1 MNEIQAALRVVLA
14 NTFVM
19 YFKTHSYHWNVEGVL
34 FSLYHDF
41 FGDLYSELHGAVDD
55 IAEHIR
61 KVDGYAPISISNL
74 LDAGTL
80 PEDMVK
86 PVDVRGMLNNLL
98 TANDEVMESLN
109 KSFAVAESIGNQ
121 GLMDFLAGRID
132 THSKHRWV
140 IRSSLVGIG
149 A

>member
-1 MNEIQAALRVVLA
+1 
-14 NTFVM
+14 
-19 YFKTHSYHWNVEGVL
+19 
-34 FSLYHDF
+34 
-41 FGDLYSELHGAVDD
+41 
-55 IAEHIR
+55 
-61 KVDGYAPISISNL
+61 
-74 LDAGTL
+74 
-80 PEDMVK
+80 MVK